1 MIKKTLLS
9 KSIIIK
15 YILNL
20 LFFVLII
27 GGTSY
32 SIIEKINSEKIKNN
46 INIIR
51 QVKHINEHNLKL
63 ICLLTNCRYIE
74 YNNNLYKYEHESLI
88 KTSNID
94 KDQICK
100 TLNINKLKIYLAKTS
115 IFNDIKDV
123 LIVDFLI
130 FFITYTGI
138 FTRMT
143 YVSIKNSKIS
153 DKMHKLELESKL
165 HTTVTEFAHHEMSL
179 PVAIIKTLIMDIFVT
194 KYPCVFNND
203 MVCRRNISDEK
214 CKKCKHNKSE
224 QALVDLDYYNRIML
238 SIERLEVVL
247 NQMSETKN
255 IKYSNGNI
263 SITKIIETAVS
274 GINKIA
280 IGKIKLELV
289 NRELMDKYAVS
300 SLLTNGVF
308 LNMINNHINNSK
320 EAKADKVIITAKLC
334 DNPNMMFIT
343 IKDNGLGIRD
353 KYDNL
358 IQTTKV
364 FNPGYS
370 TKDQNGDNIVEKKTW
385 LDKIKSFFNIEDESR
400 SIRGIGLYVNREIL
414 RKVGGDI
421 ILIKTDKNGT
431 TFGLT
436 IPIKIRQD
444 DKTTY

>member
-1 MIKKTLLS
+1 MMKKVLLS

-32 SIIEKINSEKIKNN
+32 SVIEKIRSKKIKND
-46 INIIR
+46 INIIK
-51 QVKHINEHNLKL
+51 QVKHIDNHNLKL

-74 YNNNLYKYEHESLI
+74 YNNHLYKYEHGILLNTNSI
-88 KTSNID
+88 NKN
-94 KDQICK
+94 QICEI
-100 TLNINKLKIYLAKTS
+100 LNINKLKIYLAKTS
-115 IFNDIKDV
+115 IFNDIEDV
-123 LIVDFLI
+123 LIIDFLI
-130 FFITYTGI
+130 FFIIYTSI

-179 PVAIIKTLIMDIFVT
+179 PVAIIKTLINDIFVT
-194 KYPCVFNND
+194 KYPCIFNND
-203 MVCRRNISDEK
+203 IVCRYNLSNDK
-214 CKKCKHNKSE
+214 CKKCKHSRSE
-224 QALVDLDYYNRIML
+224 EAIVDLEYYNKIML

-320 EAKADKVIITAKLC
+320 EAKADKVIISAKLC
-334 DNPNMMFIT
+334 DDPNMMFIA

-353 KYDNL
+353 KYGNL

-370 TKDQNGDNIVEKKTW
+370 TKDQNGDSIIEKKTW
-385 LDKIKSFFNIEDESR
+385 LDKVKSFFNIEDESR
-400 SIRGIGLYVNREIL
+400 STRGIGLYVNREIL

-436 IPIKIRQD
+436 IPIKIRKD
-444 DKTTY
+444 DKAT